1 MKGAIIMTQVQKLVD
16 ELIKRHITITA
27 AESLTAGQFQSTLGD
42 VAGVSEVFEGGFVTY
57 SNQIKEKLLNIPSE
71 VIDENGVVSEPTAIW
86 MANQARS
93 IMGKDF
99 GVSFT
104 GVAGPDSLEG
114 NPVGTVW
121 IGIAYGTQQT
131 FAKEFHFSGERNA
144 IRKASVDA
152 GLQMALDVI
161 HN

>member
-1 MKGAIIMTQVQKLVD
+1 MTQVQKLVD

-93 IMGKDF
+93 IMGKDL

>member
-93 IMGKDF
+93 IMGKDL

>member
-1 MKGAIIMTQVQKLVD
+1 MTLEQKLVN

-27 AESLTAGQFQSTLGD
+27 AESLTAGQFQSTLGN
-42 VAGVSEVFEGGFVTY
+42 VAGVSEVFEGGVVTY
-57 SNQIKEKLLNIPSE
+57 SNKVKEQLLNIPSE
-71 VIDENGVVSEPTAIW
+71 VIEENGVVSEPTAIW

-93 IMGKDF
+93 IMKKDL

-104 GVAGPDSLEG
+104 GVAGPDELEG
-114 NPVGTVW
+114 NPAGTVW
-121 IGIAYGTQQT
+121 IGIAYGPQQT

-152 GLQMALDVI
+152 GLQMALDAI

>member
-1 MKGAIIMTQVQKLVD
+1 MTLEQKLVN

-27 AESLTAGQFQSTLGD
+27 AESLTAGQFQSTLGN
-42 VAGVSEVFEGGFVTY
+42 VAGVSEIFEGGFVTY
-57 SNQIKEKLLNIPSE
+57 SNEVKEQLLNIPSE
-71 VIDENGVVSEPTAIW
+71 VIEENGVVSEPTAIW

-93 IMGKDF
+93 IMKKDL

-104 GVAGPDSLEG
+104 GVAGPDELES
-114 NPVGTVW
+114 NPAGTVW
-121 IGIAYGTQQT
+121 IGVAYGTQQT

-152 GLQMALDVI
+152 GLQMALDAI